1 MNARA
6 LTIARNTFIEC
17 LRQPV
22 LLLLVLGCGVLQVLI
37 TWMSAFSMADVESAE
52 VAGDNKILLDIG
64 LSTVFLC
71 GTLIAGFMSTSAI
84 SREIENKTILTVVS
98 KPIGRWIVVF
108 GKFLG
113 VAGAI
118 LIATVIMLCF
128 LMIAIRHGV
137 MTTSADAVDR
147 PAVFYGVGAVFIS
160 MLGGAWCNF
169 FYRWNFPQVATLL
182 LLPLIFLAYVGVL
195 FTSKTWA
202 FQGLL
207 VDFKPQILL
216 ACICL
221 AIAILVLTSVA
232 IAASTRLGQVMTIV
246 VCMGVFSLSLMS
258 NFFIGRH
265 VFKNTHVAE
274 IEAIAA
280 PDPAKPNLSLPG
292 ETLKIKLRG
301 APTKPLRVGTSFYYS
316 PSPVGF
322 PMMVPA
328 FPVHSGDFEKDGA
341 ILGPDV
347 PPGVYVTQVNGLELT
362 VRHIG
367 GTPLAVLQPPQPDDF
382 VFTETTRINPFALA
396 AWGVIPNM
404 QTFWLLDAISQNRTI
419 PATYPL
425 LALAYGLVQIAMFL
439 AGAVLLFEG
448 RDVG

>member
-71 GTLIAGFMSTSAI
+71 GTLIAGFRSTSAI

-147 PAVFYGVGAVFIS
+147 PAVFSGVGAVFIS

-246 VCMGVFSLSLMS
+246 VCMGVF
-258 NFFIGRH
+258 
-265 VFKNTHVAE
+265 
-274 IEAIAA
+274 
-280 PDPAKPNLSLPG
+280 
-292 ETLKIKLRG
+292 
-301 APTKPLRVGTSFYYS
+301 
-316 PSPVGF
+316 
-322 PMMVPA
+322 
-328 FPVHSGDFEKDGA
+328 
-341 ILGPDV
+341 
-347 PPGVYVTQVNGLELT
+347 
-362 VRHIG
+362 
-367 GTPLAVLQPPQPDDF
+367 
-382 VFTETTRINPFALA
+382 
-396 AWGVIPNM
+396 
-404 QTFWLLDAISQNRTI
+404 
-419 PATYPL
+419 
-425 LALAYGLVQIAMFL
+425 
-439 AGAVLLFEG
+439 
-448 RDVG
+448 

>member
-22 LLLLVLGCGVLQVLI
+22 LLLLVLGCGTLQVLI

-71 GTLIAGFMSTSAI
+71 GTLIAGFMATSAI

-118 LIATVIMLCF
+118 LIATVIMLTF
-128 LMIAIRHGV
+128 LLFAIRHGV
-137 MTTSADAVDR
+137 MSTSADGVDR
-147 PAVFYGVGAVFIS
+147 PAVLFGLSAVFLSLIA
-160 MLGGAWCNF
+160 GAWCNF

-182 LLPLIFLAYVGVL
+182 LLPLIIIAYIAVL
-195 FTSKTWA
+195 FVSKEWKI
-202 FQGLL
+202 QPPLK
-207 VDFKPQILL
+207 DFKPQILL
-216 ACICL
+216 ACSCL
-221 AIAILVLTSVA
+221 TIAILVLTSVA

-246 VCMGVFSLSLMS
+246 MCMGVFTLSLMS

-265 VFKNTHVAE
+265 VFQNVHVAE
-274 IEAIAA
+274 VAAVEA
-280 PDPAKPNLSLPG
+280 PDPAKKELKLPG
-292 ETLKIKLRG
+292 ETLKIKLRNQ
-301 APTKPLRVGTSFYYS
+301 PTKPIKVGASFYYS

-322 PMMVPA
+322 PMMLPA
-328 FPVHSGDFEKDGA
+328 FPTHDGNFEKDGA
-341 ILGPDV
+341 ILGPNV
-347 PPGVYVTQVNGLELT
+347 PPGVYVTAVNGTDLT
-362 VRHIG
+362 IRHIG
-367 GTPLAVLQPPQPDDF
+367 NAPLKILSAPQPDDF
-382 VFTETTRINPFALA
+382 VFLEPTSINPLALTV
-396 AWGVIPNM
+396 WGVIPNM
-404 QTFWLLDAISQNRTI
+404 QSFWLLDAVSQNRSIPTI
-419 PATYPL
+419 YPL
-425 LALAYGLVQIAMFL
+425 YAAAYGLAQIAMFL
-439 AGAVLLFEG
+439 ALAVLLFEG

>member
-6 LTIARNTFIEC
+6 LSIAKNTFVEC

-22 LLLLVLGCGVLQVLI
+22 LLLLILSCGVLQVLI

-71 GTLIAGFMSTSAI
+71 GTLIAGFMATNAL

-98 KPIGRWIVVF
+98 KPIARWIVVF

-113 VAGAI
+113 VAGVI
-118 LIATVIMLCF
+118 LIATTIMVTF
-128 LMIAIRHGV
+128 LLFAIRHGV
-137 MTTSADAVDR
+137 MSTSADGVDR
-147 PAVFYGVGAVFIS
+147 PAVLFGLSAVAIS
-160 MLGGAWCNF
+160 LLAGAWCNF

-182 LLPLIFLAYVGVL
+182 LLPLIIVAYIALL
-195 FTSKTWA
+195 FVSKQWK

-207 VDFKPQILL
+207 TDVKPQIML
-216 ACICL
+216 ACACL
-221 AIAILVLTSVA
+221 AVAILVLTAVA
-232 IAASTRLGQVMTIV
+232 VAASTRLGQVMTIV
-246 VCMGVFSLSLMS
+246 TCMGVFTLSLMS

-265 VFKNTHVAE
+265 VFQNTHVAE
-274 IEAIAA
+274 IEAVTA
-280 PDPAKPNLSLPG
+280 PDPAKPNLALPG
-292 ETLKIKLRG
+292 ESLKIKLRN
-301 APTKPLRVGTSFYYS
+301 APTKPLKVGTSFYFS

-322 PMMVPA
+322 PMMVPP

-341 ILGPDV
+341 ILGPSV
-347 PPGVYVTQVNGLELT
+347 PPGIYITQVNGQELT

-367 GTPLAVLQPPQPDDF
+367 GSPLAIQQAPQPDDF
-382 VFTETTRINPFALA
+382 VFTEPTRINPVAMT

-404 QTFWLLDAISQNRTI
+404 QTFWLLDAVSQNRRI
-419 PATYPL
+419 PVTYPL
-425 LALAYGLVQIAMFL
+425 YALAYGVVQIMMFL
-439 AGAVLLFEG
+439 AIAVLLFEG

>member
-1 MNARA
+1 MNSRA
-6 LTIARNTFIEC
+6 FTIARNTFIEC

-22 LLLLVLGCGVLQVLI
+22 LLLLVLSCGVAEILI

-52 VAGDNKILLDIG
+52 VQGDNKILLDIG

-98 KPIGRWIVVF
+98 KPIGRWIVVL

-118 LIATVIMLCF
+118 SIATVIMLCF

-137 MTTSADAVDR
+137 MSTSADSIDR
-147 PAVFYGVGAVFIS
+147 PAVFFGVGAVFLS

-182 LLPLIFLAYVGVL
+182 LLPLIVAAYIGVL
-195 FTSKTWA
+195 FVSKNWT

-207 VDFKPQILL
+207 IDFKPQILL
-216 ACICL
+216 ACACL
-221 AIAILVLTSVA
+221 AVAILVLTAVA
-232 IAASTRLGQVMTIV
+232 VAASTRLGQVMTIV
-246 VCMGVFSLSLMS
+246 VCMGVFTLSLMS

-265 VFKNTHVAE
+265 VFLNQHVAE
-274 IEAIAA
+274 IETVAT
-280 PDPAKPNLSLPG
+280 PDPAKPNLALPG
-292 ETLKIKLRG
+292 ETLKIKLRN
-301 APTKPLRVGTSFYYS
+301 APTKPLKVGTSFYYS

-322 PMMVPA
+322 PMMVPE
-328 FPVHSGDFEKDGA
+328 FPTHDGNFEKDGA
-341 ILGPDV
+341 IIGPSV
-347 PPGVYVTQVNGLELT
+347 PPGVYITQVSGQELT

-367 GTPLAVLQPPQPDDF
+367 GTPLKIQQPPMAEDF
-382 VFTETTRINPFALA
+382 VFTEPTRINPVALA
-396 AWGVIPNM
+396 VWGVVPNM
-404 QTFWLLDAISQNRTI
+404 QTFWLLDAISQNRRI

-425 LALAYGLVQIAMFL
+425 LAFAYGLVQIAMFL
-439 AGAVLLFEG
+439 AIAVLLFED